1 MSVYKHDYRAYTG
14 KVTPL
19 WSRVLV
25 LARYGL
31 AEIWSSKITIGLYT
45 LSLLPSIVFLIIIYI
60 SNNPVA
66 RMLITRG
73 NAQQGLPIN
82 AEFFLVVLEIQCWA
96 ALIINAWI
104 APRLITFDLA
114 DNALPI
120 LLSHPI
126 SRFGYVLGKF
136 AALFGSL
143 SLVTWVPCLLLFT
156 YQAYTSP
163 QGWLGANLQIASGLL
178 IGSLLW
184 IGWMTFLGLALS
196 SWVKWRVVATGIII
210 AAVFVPAGVG
220 GIITAIL
227 RTKWG
232 FLLNVPV
239 AMTQLWGRLLGM
251 SKGMGPDLSLPSVAI
266 LTMLALVSL
275 ACIAMLNTRI
285 RAREV
290 VRG

>member
-1 MSVYKHDYRAYTG
+1 LSVYKHDYRAYTG
-14 KVTPL
+14 RVTPL
-19 WSRVLV
+19 WSRVVV

-31 AEIWSSKITIGLYT
+31 AEIWSSKITIGLFT
-45 LSLLPSIVFLIIIYI
+45 LSMLPSIVFLILIYVA
-60 SNNPVA
+60 NNPVA

-73 NAQQGLPIN
+73 HDETLPIN
-82 AEFFLVVLEIQCWA
+82 GGFFLVLLEIQCWA
-96 ALIINAWI
+96 ALVMTAWI

-143 SLVTWVPCLLLFT
+143 SLVTWVPCLLLFI
-156 YQAYTSP
+156 YQGYSAP
-163 QGWLGANLQIASGLL
+163 QGWTGANMHIASGLL
-178 IGSLLW
+178 IGALLW
-184 IGWMTFLGLALS
+184 IGLLTFLGLALS

-220 GIITAIL
+220 GIITGIL
-227 RTKWG
+227 RTRWG

-239 AMTQLWGRLLGM
+239 SMTQLWGRLLGTPEIL
-251 SKGMGPDLSLPSVAI
+251 GPDLSIPSPAI
-266 LTMLALVSL
+266 VIMLVVVSL
-275 ACIAMLNTRI
+275 VCVAMLNARI

>member
-14 KVTPL
+14 RVTPL
-19 WSRVLV
+19 WTRVLV

-31 AEIWSSKITIGLYT
+31 SEVWSSKITIGLFT
-45 LSLLPSIVFLIIIYI
+45 LLMLPVIVFLLLIYLA
-60 SNNPVA
+60 NNPLA
-66 RMLITRG
+66 RALILRG
-73 NAQQGLPIN
+73 NSPGLTID
-82 AEFFLVVLEIQCWA
+82 AVFFLKLLQTQCWS
-96 ALIINAWI
+96 ALVFTSWI

-136 AALFGSL
+136 AALFASL
-143 SLVTWVPCLLLFT
+143 SLLTWIPCLMLFA
-156 YQAYTSP
+156 YQGYSSP
-163 QGWLGANLQIASGLL
+163 LPWAAANARIAGGLL
-178 IGSLLW
+178 AGSALW
-184 IGWMTFLGLALS
+184 IVLLSVLGLALS
-196 SWVKWRVVATGIII
+196 SWVKWRAVATGIIF

-220 GIITAIL
+220 AIVTGVL

-232 FLLNVPV
+232 FLLNMPFI
-239 AMTQLWGRLLGM
+239 MTELWRRL
-251 SKGMGPDLSLPSVAI
+251 MGAPELVWRYESIPNGPI
-266 LTMLALVSL
+266 LVVLFLIGFV
-275 ACIAMLNTRI
+275 CVAMLNVRI

>member
-14 KVTPL
+14 PVTPL

-31 AEIWSSKITIGLYT
+31 AEIWSSKITIGLFT
-45 LSLLPSIVFLIIIYI
+45 LSMLPSIVFLIIIYLA
-60 SNNPVA
+60 NNPLA
-66 RMLITRG
+66 RMLVMRG
-73 NAQQGLPIN
+73 NGPGPTIN
-82 AEFFLVVLEIQCWA
+82 AEFFLVVLEVQCWA
-96 ALIINAWI
+96 ALVLNAWI

-126 SRFGYVLGKF
+126 SRFGYVAGKF

-143 SLVTWVPCLLLFT
+143 SLVTWIPCLLLFV
-156 YQAYTSP
+156 YQAYSSP
-163 QGWLGANLQIASGLL
+163 QGWLGSNSRIASGLL
-178 IGSLLW
+178 LGSLLW

-196 SWVKWRVVATGIII
+196 SWVKWRVVATGIIV

-220 GIITAIL
+220 GIVTGIL
-227 RTKWG
+227 RTRWG

-239 AMTQLWGRLLGM
+239 SMTQLWQRLLGAPNLF
-251 SKGMGPDLSLPSVAI
+251 GGELVLPSGAIVA
-266 LTMLALVSL
+266 MLIAVSL
-275 ACIAMLNTRI
+275 ACIAILNARI

>member
-1 MSVYKHDYRAYTG
+1 LSVYKHDYRAYTG
-14 KVTPL
+14 RVTPL
-19 WSRVLV
+19 WTRILV

-31 AEIWSSKITIGLYT
+31 AEIWSSKITIGLFT
-45 LSLLPSIVFLIIIYI
+45 LSMLPSIVFLILIYVA
-60 SNNPVA
+60 NNPIA
-66 RMLITRG
+66 RMLVLRG
-73 NAQQGLPIN
+73 NDRQSLAITAP
-82 AEFFLVVLEIQCWA
+82 FFLTMLEIQCWA
-96 ALIINAWI
+96 ALAITAWI

-126 SRFGYVLGKF
+126 SRFGYVVGKF
-136 AALFGSL
+136 SALFLSL
-143 SLVTWVPCLLLFT
+143 SLVTWVPLLLLFI
-156 YQAYTSP
+156 YQGYSSP
-163 QGWLGANLQIASGLL
+163 QPWIAANLRIASGLL

-184 IGWMTFLGLALS
+184 IVLMSMLGLALS

-220 GIITAIL
+220 GIVTGVL

-239 AMTQLWGRLLGM
+239 IMTELWQRLLGSHEIM
-251 SKGMGPDLSLPSVAI
+251 PGQAIPTTAILVFLSLVG
-266 LTMLALVSL
+266 LV
-275 ACIAMLNTRI
+275 CIAMLNARI

>member
-1 MSVYKHDYRAYTG
+1 LSVYKHNYRAYTG
-14 KVTPL
+14 RVPPL

-31 AEIWSSKITIGLYT
+31 AEVWSSKITIGLFT
-45 LSLLPSIVFLIIIYI
+45 LSLLPSIVFLIMIYI
-60 SNNPVA
+60 ANNPVA

-73 NAQQGLPIN
+73 NGQTLPIN
-82 AEFFLVVLEIQCWA
+82 AGFFLVLLEIQCWA
-96 ALIINAWI
+96 ALVITAWI

-126 SRFGYVLGKF
+126 SRVGYVFGKF
-136 AALFGSL
+136 MALFSSL

-156 YQAYTSP
+156 YQSYSAP
-163 QGWLGANLQIASGLL
+163 QGWTGANSQIASGLFL
-178 IGSLLW
+178 GALLW
-184 IGWMTFLGLALS
+184 IGLLTFLGLALS

-220 GIITAIL
+220 GIITGIL
-227 RTKWG
+227 ETRWG

-239 AMTQLWGRLLGM
+239 SMTQLWGRLLGTPEV
-251 SKGMGPDLSLPSVAI
+251 MGPDLSIPSPAI
-266 LTMLALVSL
+266 LIMLAIVSL
-275 ACIAMLNTRI
+275 ACIAMLNARI

>member
-1 MSVYKHDYRAYTG
+1 LSVYKHDYRAYTG
-14 KVTPL
+14 RVTPL

-31 AEIWSSKITIGLYT
+31 AEVWSSKITIGLFT
-45 LSLLPSIVFLIIIYI
+45 LSMLPSIVFLIIIYVT
-60 SNNPVA
+60 NNPVA
-66 RMLITRG
+66 QMLITRG
-73 NAQQGLPIN
+73 KGTLPAIS
-82 AEFFLVVLEIQCWA
+82 ADFFLIVLEIQCWA
-96 ALIINAWI
+96 ALVVTAWI

-126 SRFGYVLGKF
+126 SRIGYVVGKF

-143 SLVTWVPCLLLFT
+143 SLVTLVPCLLLFI
-156 YQAYTSP
+156 YQSYSSP
-163 QGWLGANLQIASGLL
+163 QGWTSTNFQIAWGLL
-178 IGSLLW
+178 VGAMLW
-184 IGWMTFLGLALS
+184 IGWLTFLGLALS

-220 GIITAIL
+220 GIITGIL
-227 RTKWG
+227 RTRWG

-239 AMTQLWGRLLGM
+239 AMTQLWQRLLGAPEFV
-251 SKGMGPDLSLPSVAI
+251 GADLSLPSSAI
-266 LTMLALVSL
+266 VIMLVVVSL
-275 ACIAMLNTRI
+275 VCIAMLNARI